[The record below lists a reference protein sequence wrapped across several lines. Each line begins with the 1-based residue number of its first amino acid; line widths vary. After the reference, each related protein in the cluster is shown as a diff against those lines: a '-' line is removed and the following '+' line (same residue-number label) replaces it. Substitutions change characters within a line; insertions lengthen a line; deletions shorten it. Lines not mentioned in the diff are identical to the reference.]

1 MCGSSLGA
9 EAESPIND
17 GEWRRDSI
25 YATHR
30 ARSFTAGAESLFMA
44 PFAPYRGRA
53 LIMRGTMRTR
63 ITSSL
68 FIFLF
73 VFGFCVAA
81 RPANAQIGEDISALG
96 DDIQHVATKGKDA
109 VVKAGRHVGNDVAP
123 VTDKVGDALEPVG
136 KAVAPVTDPVGE
148 SAGRIYHDASGL
160 VGGSHAPDGGEA
172 ALKKGIN
179 CATAKQDIATLKSEK
194 AGVGS
199 QIMAGLS
206 SVFPVSAVCGLLK
219 GNYSENV
226 RVSAGQYNAD
236 IDRKIAQI
244 QSVCGVS

>member
-1 MCGSSLGA
+1 
-9 EAESPIND
+9 
-17 GEWRRDSI
+17 
-25 YATHR
+25 
-30 ARSFTAGAESLFMA
+30 
-44 PFAPYRGRA
+44 
-53 LIMRGTMRTR
+53 MRIR

-68 FIFLF
+68 FIFLLAL
-73 VFGFCVAA
+73 GFCVAA
-81 RPANAQIGEDISALG
+81 RSVQAQIGEDLSELG
-96 DDIQHVATKGKDA
+96 DDIQHAATEGKDV

-123 VTDKVGDALEPVG
+123 VTDKIGDALQPVG
-136 KAVAPVTDPVGE
+136 NAVAPVTDPVGE
-148 SAGRIYHDASGL
+148 SAGRLYHDASGL
-160 VGGSHAPDGGEA
+160 VGESHAPDGGEA
-172 ALKKGIN
+172 ALKKGVN

-199 QIMAGLS
+199 QIMAGVS

-244 QSVCGVS
+244 QSVCGIS